1 MRQKNTPKSK
11 PVAVTVEKD
20 PLRHYRLLLWL
31 VFGANSL
38 VLWWSCVDRYLAPRF
53 LFLSLSLLLCLGL
66 LWRDLRERAD
76 WRLHGLDLI
85 LLGWYALNVAS
96 IGWAFSWSEAVFY
109 TQKVLLLFAVYWL
122 VRQALLRSES
132 TVRQVLRQATFWLT
146 WVVCSLLLVQLAIAF
161 GQHGWRNEAL
171 YDYASAVYGNKSLA
185 AEFLFFLLVFQLLF
199 QKEFSRKIL
208 FYSQLGLLLVLILLL
223 QTRTVYVAV
232 AVGALIYF
240 PARSWM
246 EPAFRPFFFKK
257 ILPAG
262 ALAFVLLIGL
272 LGLKGGGSSLAERLN
287 PATYLESVSAN
298 ERRFVWYKTDVLNR
312 EHYWWGVGNGS
323 WKFWFP
329 SKNIEGGYRL
339 QEQNVV
345 FTRVHNDYLEIRAEM
360 GIIGAGL
367 FISIFAVAF
376 LAAIWTLRRHP
387 EGKKRHDVIFL
398 SIGLLG
404 YCIIQYL
411 DFPRERIEMQ
421 VVLAVLLA
429 YLTFHA
435 TDLWSKIPGIPIR
448 KTATTFLGLLVLGL
462 IFNVVIGWY
471 RVTGEIHAM
480 RAMEAQN
487 RSDYR
492 TTIREV
498 KAASNLFNEYN
509 DVAIPLQWH
518 EGVAWYYLGQIE
530 PSVTAFEEAYRLN
543 PWSFQVMNNYASA
556 LIKRGDT
563 RKAIEI
569 LERAVSINPRYDEGK
584 LNLSYTYMQMQ
595 DYPKAMEWLRRIDTI
610 PNPQTEDARRKN
622 RETLRQ
628 QEAFLKEIQGR
639 LR

>member
-1 MRQKNTPKSK
+1 MRQKNTPKPK
-11 PVAVTVEKD
+11 PVAVTLEKD

-31 VFGANSL
+31 VFGVNSL

-53 LFLSLSLLLCLGL
+53 LFLSLSLLLGLGL

-76 WRLHGLDLI
+76 WRLHGFDLI

-185 AEFLFFLLVFQLLF
+185 AEFLFFLLVFQMLF
-199 QKEFSRKIL
+199 QKEFSRKIV

-232 AVGALIYF
+232 AVGVLIYF

-262 ALAFVLLIGL
+262 VLAFVLLIGL
-272 LGLKGGGSSLAERLN
+272 LVLKGGGSSLAERLN

-376 LAAIWTLRRHP
+376 LGAIWALRRHLQ
-387 EGKKRHDVIFL
+387 EKNRHDVIVL

-429 YLTFHA
+429 YLAFHA

-448 KTATTFLGLLVLGL
+448 KTAATFLGLLALGL
-462 IFNVVIGWY
+462 IFNIVIGWY

-563 RKAIEI
+563 PKAIEI